1 MSVVR
6 TLLIIDKSGSP
17 KILSVKDYKE
27 EEIYKKCGFKKPDGL
42 EKRHTWVVRV
52 DKINYRVALFA
63 KDDGK
68 SNMENKYEFPPPVD
82 MVIYFGSCAVL
93 VEQRNSSGVY
103 IPTNLTLGLWDK
115 IYEKMFGG
123 FETLATTCKEDED
136 ETDELESV
144 LKSKKTLNGY
154 LKDGFVV
161 DSDNEDEE
169 EDEYTDVDSD
179 EDAETEADNMLDGGA
194 DIIEIDEDIGSEL
207 SEESYTYD
215 NL

>member
-1 MSVVR
+1 MSLVR
-6 TLLIIDKSGSP
+6 TLLIIDKSGTP
-17 KILSVKDYKE
+17 KVLSVKDYKE
-27 EEIYKKCGFKKPDGL
+27 DELYKKCGFKKPDGL
-42 EKRHTWVVRV
+42 EKRHTWAIRL
-52 DKINYRVALFA
+52 DKVNYRITLFA

-82 MVIYFGSCAVL
+82 TVLYFGSCAVI
-93 VEQRNSSGVY
+93 VDQRNVAGAYV
-103 IPTNLTLGLWDK
+103 PTNLTLGLWDK
-115 IYEKMFGG
+115 MYEKMFGG

-144 LKSKKTLNGY
+144 LKSKKTMNGY

-179 EDAETEADNMLDGGA
+179 EADEAEPDPMLEGDAL
-194 DIIEIDEDIGSEL
+194 EIDEDIGSEL
-207 SEESYTYD
+207 SEESYSY
-215 NL
+215 